1 MTELHITIVG
11 AGLMGRWHAQAA
23 EYVGAKIT
31 AIVDPN
37 RNKAQVLAARHRT
50 AQVFTS
56 LEECLTACPTDVIH
70 ICTPLDS
77 HATLIDMALRAG
89 CHVLAE
95 KPLALSLEETKE
107 LIALAGDRALKLNP
121 VHQFPFQPG
130 FLWVLKQRQRLG
142 ELVRVTYSTCSAGA
156 MGRSAAERRSVMLEI
171 LPHPVSLLRRLFSD
185 GFDPFALKVLAFTDD
200 DLELA
205 GEVDDIR
212 LSIVISLRGRPTCNE
227 LQVVGTTG
235 TAYLD
240 LFHGYGVFEDGQVS
254 RRAKIMK
261 PFRFGTQLMLGA
273 GSNLVRRALRSE
285 PAYPGLRELIGRF
298 YHAVMNDSPAPIP
311 DAESVAVACLS
322 EYVKATLLLI

>member
-1 MTELHITIVG
+1 
-11 AGLMGRWHAQAA
+11 MGRWHAQAA
-23 EYVGAKIT
+23 KYVGAKVT

-37 RNKAQVLAARHRT
+37 RNNAQVLAERHRT

-56 LEECLTACPTDVIH
+56 LEECLAACPTDVIH

-77 HATLIDMALRAG
+77 HATLIDTALRAG

-130 FLWVLKQRQRLG
+130 FLRVLKQRQRLG

-156 MGRSAAERRSVMLEI
+156 IDRRTAVRRSVMLEI
-171 LPHPVSLLRRLFSD
+171 LPHPVSLLHYLFSD
-185 GFDPFALKVLAFTDD
+185 GFDPSTLKVLTFTDD

-205 GEVDDIR
+205 GQVGNTR

-227 LQVVGTTG
+227 LQVVGTAG
-235 TAYLD
+235 TAHLD

-273 GSNLVRRALRSE
+273 GSNLLRRALRSE
-285 PAYPGLRELIGRF
+285 PAYPGLRELVGRF
-298 YHAVMNDSPAPIP
+298 YHAVINDTPAPIP
-311 DAESVAVACLS
+311 DAEIVAAACLTAQ
-322 EYVKATLLLI
+322 VKASLLLI